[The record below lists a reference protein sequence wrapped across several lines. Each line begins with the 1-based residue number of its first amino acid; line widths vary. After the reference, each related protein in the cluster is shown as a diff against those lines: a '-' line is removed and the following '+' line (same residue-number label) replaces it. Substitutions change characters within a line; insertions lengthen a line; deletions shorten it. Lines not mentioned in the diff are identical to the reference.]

1 MVMKNSWCHGPVDRA
16 GEPMRLFVD
25 APVCQCTDRKTEV
38 HYLIRLGAD
47 DASARI
53 LDTLS
58 FRINRA
64 ISPSLIG
71 MEPAL
76 AALLPFAMARH
87 WDLVSAVP
95 VAGGFAGL
103 LEEYACI
110 SDAWMADWR
119 KPRIEI
125 SSESERRRLPGGR
138 GEAAFFSGGVDSF
151 HTLVTLQ
158 DQLADVVFLT
168 GFDIEPA
175 MTAHSRLAD
184 QAIHAAARMF
194 GVGVVHV
201 ETNVRALR
209 YYPTDW
215 VYMGGAVLAGTA
227 LLLRGLYQRVHVA
240 SDSTWKGCL
249 PAHEH
254 PVMHN
259 LWRLPGFALRCGRV
273 STPRVERVREIG
285 TSVPGALAHLRVC
298 WDMLPLHL
306 NCGKCEKCQRTLA
319 ALEVF
324 GFRQL
329 AAPAF
334 ESPELDWEMISSLRP
349 DSMRRPY
356 WQEIA
361 EAARRLG
368 RKEISDPLDTMLKAS
383 EVKEVLGQL
392 EPYRKELIGT
402 TAWKKKDPRIRD
414 RIFDALFQ
422 LDPGW
427 FWQKLRRHREE
438 WRQPLRAHLRRRGH
452 GGWAE
457 LARVRLMSF
466 FKRSDGGGG

>member
-1 MVMKNSWCHGPVDRA
+1 MKKTWCHGPLDRT
-16 GEPMRLFVD
+16 GEPMRLFVG
-25 APVCQCTDRKTEV
+25 APVSCCTDTATEV
-38 HYLIRLGAD
+38 HYLLRLGSD
-47 DASARI
+47 EVSARI

-64 ISPSLIG
+64 IQSSLIG
-71 MEPAL
+71 IEPAM

-87 WDLVSAVP
+87 WDLVAEASA
-95 VAGGFAGL
+95 ATGFAEV
-103 LEEYACI
+103 LEEYALI
-110 SDAWMADWR
+110 SDAWLEDWR
-119 KPRIEI
+119 KPRIEMHT
-125 SSESERRRLPGGR
+125 ESEPQILPQGR

-151 HTLVTLQ
+151 YTLVARQ
-158 DQLADVVFLT
+158 GQLADVVFLT
-168 GFDIEPA
+168 GFDIEPV

-184 QAIHAAARMF
+184 KAIHAAARMF

-209 YYPTDW
+209 HYALDW

-259 LWRLPGFALRCGRV
+259 LWRLPGFRMRCDMV
-273 STPRVERVREIG
+273 SIPRVERVRLLG
-285 TSVPGALAHLRVC
+285 MAMPGALAHLRVC
-298 WDMLPLHL
+298 WDMLPFHL

-324 GFRQL
+324 GFRQQ

-334 ESPELDWEMISSLRP
+334 ESSDLDWEMISSLRP

-356 WQEIA
+356 WQEITD
-361 EAARRLG
+361 AARQLG
-368 RKEISDPLDTMLKAS
+368 RRDISDPLDEMLKAS
-383 EVKEVLGQL
+383 EVKEVLELL
-392 EPYRKELIGT
+392 EPLRKELIGT

-414 RIFDALFQ
+414 RFFDALFQ

-427 FWQKLRRHREE
+427 FWQKLRRHRDE
-438 WRQPLRAHLRRRGH
+438 WRHPLKAQLRSLGH
-452 GGWAE
+452 AGWAE
-457 LARVRLMSF
+457 LARLRLRRF
-466 FKRSDGGGG
+466 FNRPDSNEG